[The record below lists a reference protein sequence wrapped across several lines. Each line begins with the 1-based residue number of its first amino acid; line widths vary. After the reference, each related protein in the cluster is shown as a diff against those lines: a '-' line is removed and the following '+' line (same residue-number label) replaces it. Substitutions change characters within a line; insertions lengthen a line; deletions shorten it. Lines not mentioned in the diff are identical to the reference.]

1 MLRNNPSFGVIFVLL
16 KNANAT
22 HGINLSALSVP
33 FIMMET
39 KFQRD
44 QLDPF
49 QLKLGPIEDS
59 YQQVLNHN
67 KCRQKQHKK

>member
-1 MLRNNPSFGVIFVLL
+1 MLRNSPSFGVTFVLL

-33 FIMMET
+33 FITMET

-44 QLDPF
+44 LLDPF
-49 QLKLGPIEDS
+49 QLKLGPIE
-59 YQQVLNHN
+59 QALKHN
-67 KCRQKQHKK
+67 KCRQKQRKK